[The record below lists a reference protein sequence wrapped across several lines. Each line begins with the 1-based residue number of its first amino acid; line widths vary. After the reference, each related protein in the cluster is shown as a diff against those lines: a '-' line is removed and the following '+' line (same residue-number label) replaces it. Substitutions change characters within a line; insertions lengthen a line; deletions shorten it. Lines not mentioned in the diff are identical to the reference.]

1 MPTSRV
7 IAVGMGG
14 ATIIE
19 PRPGRIPFSAI
30 DRYADR
36 YEIDGEAFDLLVELV
51 SRLDSEFMKWDA
63 EKARERA
70 TAG

>member
-1 MPTSRV
+1 
-7 IAVGMGG
+7 MGG

-30 DRYADR
+30 DRYAER
-36 YEIDGEAFDLLVELV
+36 YEIEGEAFDLLVDLV
-51 SRLDSEFMKWDA
+51 NRLDSAFMKWDA

-70 TAG
+70 AG